1 MKIGICGLA
10 GDGKDTLAA
19 MLLEEFK
26 KLGVYFEID
35 RYAAL
40 LKEGTRQVF
49 GEDFDNRDVKEELV
63 FVTPELLDKMIDAT
77 DYLQLKLGL
86 NPEKFDVWNAAC
98 IKHIDSLTWVSP
110 RLFQQLLGTE
120 VGRSVDPDIW
130 VNYIKN
136 KSCNLIIPD
145 VRFGNEQLDY
155 NILIIRNPVPTGKVH
170 SSEAYA
176 VDLRLQ
182 DYPEQYVDFV
192 VINRTTIEDLRKE
205 ASFIVNT
212 IIMRAEIAGGKL

>member
-40 LKEGTRQVF
+40 LKEGARQVF

-63 FVTPELLDKMIDAT
+63 FVTPELLDKMVDAT
-77 DYLQLKLGL
+77 DYIQLKLGL
-86 NPEKFDVWNAAC
+86 DPFQFTVWNHAC
-98 IKHIDSLTWVSP
+98 IKYLDSLTWISP
-110 RLFQQLLGTE
+110 RLFQQIVGTE
-120 VGRSVDPDIW
+120 VGRSVDPNIW
-130 VNYIKN
+130 VDYIKRKKGN
-136 KSCNLIIPD
+136 FIIPD
-145 VRFGNEQLDY
+145 VRFGNEEVDY
-155 NILIIRNPVPTGKVH
+155 TILIVRNPVPKGKIH
-170 SSEAYA
+170 PSEAYA

-182 DYPEQYVDFV
+182 EYPELYVDCM
-192 VINRTTIEDLRKE
+192 VINRTTLEDLRKQ
-205 ASFIVNT
+205 AADIAKQIVFT
-212 IIMRAEIAGGKL
+212 CKSQGSPL

>member
-10 GDGKDTLAA
+10 GDGKDTLAS
-19 MLLEEFK
+19 LLRDEFSK
-26 KLGVYFEID
+26 RGVYFTVD

-40 LKEGTRQVF
+40 LKEAARQVF
-49 GEDFDNRDVKEELV
+49 GEDFDKRDVKEESV
-63 FVTPELLDKMIDAT
+63 FVTPELHDRMVDAT

-86 NPEKFDVWNAAC
+86 NPEQFDVWNAAC
-98 IKHIDSLTWVSP
+98 IKHIDNLTWVSP

-120 VGRSVDPDIW
+120 VGRSVDPGIW

-182 DYPEQYVDFV
+182 EYPEQYVDFV

-205 ASFIVNT
+205 ASFIVN
-212 IIMRAEIAGGKL
+212 IILMRAKIAGGKL